1 LNYNLQYHP
10 LETMSFSVSLTQ
22 YWGLIQT
29 HDAQENTSVLTQFH
43 GSLLPALNM
52 SSEVGFNRNIQL
64 LETKQFDTW
73 NYQIS
78 FDGDVSQRL
87 GALVSYAY
95 RNSKEVYSGMQIAQ
109 NRISGNLTLRLTQT
123 ILVTGEADLVE
134 DGSFYVN
141 QQYNLN
147 WHILPKVSLGG
158 QSSFSSTQNGDGNE
172 RYAFYLNYE
181 FARNGTL
188 FCQYNKIQDG
198 GQNAER
204 TLSTQIGIHMGF

>member
-1 LNYNLQYHP
+1 
-10 LETMSFSVSLTQ
+10 MSFSVSLTQ